1 MRSARSGSTAS
12 KAPPP
17 ARTPWGRYWR
27 ATDQPLYALL
37 FLFPLVAF
45 YEFGS
50 LLVRATPGPGEQLVA
65 QSLVNHFLALF
76 GAQAAWL
83 PGVALILT
91 LIIWHVLSRKP
102 WHVEGWT
109 LMGMLAESLV
119 LSGPLLVITGMRL
132 ALAGDAPSV
141 LPRQIVMAVGAGI
154 FEELVFRLYLLTGV
168 MLLLIDLVRAP
179 RSVGIAIAAA
189 ASSILFALCHFDPIG
204 AAPFSW
210 GTFFVF
216 LAAGVYL
223 ALIFVG
229 RGFGVAVGC
238 HAAHNV
244 ILLLLG

>member
-1 MRSARSGSTAS
+1 MRSARSGPAAT
-12 KAPPP
+12 KPPP
-17 ARTPWGRYWR
+17 PSRTPWGRYWR

-37 FLFPLVAF
+37 FLFPLVAI

-50 LLVRATPGPGEQLVA
+50 LLVRATPGAGEQLVA

-109 LMGMLAESLV
+109 LMGMLVESLV
-119 LSGPLLVITGMRL
+119 LAGPLLVITGLL
-132 ALAGDAPSV
+132 AAGAGDTPSP
-141 LPRQIVMAVGAGI
+141 LPRQIVMAIGAGI
-154 FEELVFRLYLLTGV
+154 YEELVFRLYLLTGV
-168 MLLLIDLVRAP
+168 MLLVIDLVRAP
-179 RSVGIAIAAA
+179 RSVGIAVAAA
-189 ASSILFALCHFDPIG
+189 ASSVLFALCHFDPIG
-204 AAPFSW
+204 TEPFAW
-210 GTFFVF
+210 ATFFVF
-216 LAAGVYL
+216 LAAGAYF

-244 ILLLLG
+244 ILLLTR